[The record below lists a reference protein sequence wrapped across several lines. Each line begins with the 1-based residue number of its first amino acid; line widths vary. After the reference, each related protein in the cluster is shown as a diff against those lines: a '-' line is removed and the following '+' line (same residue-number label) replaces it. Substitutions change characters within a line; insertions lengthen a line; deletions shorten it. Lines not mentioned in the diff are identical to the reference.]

1 MTLPSNACL
10 DVFPGNTLSS
20 YKINLPK
27 TLYLKQDYEVALAEI
42 HYPVSWRTFADINS
56 YSFSIHDIPT
66 NTFQP
71 VYVPIAFYED
81 VPEFVKAINNTLK
94 TFFEIEGVKNDSI
107 VIDCNKLEQ
116 KVRVRTSPNYNIQ
129 FSPEACQVLGL
140 EYTWYSNVSDWGRY
154 IYNISRG
161 FHALYVYCSVVEPQI
176 VGDVYAPLLRTVAA
190 EQKRGQ
196 YIIKAYGK
204 PHYVRVNAKEINT
217 IEINIKDDTGANV
230 SFTFGKVICKLHFQQ
245 RSL

>member
-10 DVFPGNTLSS
+10 DVFPKNTLSS

-27 TLYLKQDYEVALAEI
+27 ALYLKHDYEVALAEI
-42 HYPVSWRTFADINS
+42 HYPVSWRTFADVNS
-56 YSFSIHDIPT
+56 YSFIVADNEKRTFHHD
-66 NTFQP
+66 F
-71 VYVPIAFYED
+71 VPNAFYEN
-81 VPEFVKAINNTLK
+81 VPEFVRAINTALK
-94 TFFEIEGVKNDSI
+94 NFLVKDGTESDSI
-107 VIDCNKLEQ
+107 VLDCNKLEQ
-116 KVRVRTSPNYNIQ
+116 KVRVRTSSKYSIQ
-129 FSPEACQVLGL
+129 FSKEACQVLGL
-140 EYTWYSNVSDWGRY
+140 DFLWYSGLSEWGNF

-196 YIIKAYGK
+196 YVIKAYGK
-204 PHYVRVNAKEINT
+204 PHYVRINTKEIHT
-217 IEINIKDDTGANV
+217 IEINIKDDTGADV
-230 SFTFGKVICKLHFQQ
+230 SFTFGKVICKLHFRQ